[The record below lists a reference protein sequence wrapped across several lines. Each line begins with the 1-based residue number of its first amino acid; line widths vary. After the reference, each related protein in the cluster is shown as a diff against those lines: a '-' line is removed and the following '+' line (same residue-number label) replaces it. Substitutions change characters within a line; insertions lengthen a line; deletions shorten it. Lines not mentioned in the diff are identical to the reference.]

1 MHRHIRKKATRPI
14 SPRAASERLLLVGT
28 PLLTAGTAAYAALAS
43 DYLRGYTT
51 LSDLPLLEMGEN
63 LIGSAVILLL
73 GALIL
78 VKWR

>member
-1 MHRHIRKKATRPI
+1 MRPTRNRSARPI

-51 LSDLPLLEMGEN
+51 LTDLPLFEMGEN

-78 VKWR
+78 AKWR

>member
-1 MHRHIRKKATRPI
+1 MRRPTRNRPDHPT
-14 SPRAASERLLLVGT
+14 SSHAASERLLLVGT

-51 LSDLPLLEMGEN
+51 LTDLPLFEMGEN

-78 VKWR
+78 ARWK

>member
-1 MHRHIRKKATRPI
+1 MRRSTRNRPDRPI
-14 SPRAASERLLLVGT
+14 SSQAASERLLLVGT

-51 LSDLPLLEMGEN
+51 LTDLPLLEMGEN

-78 VKWR
+78 VKWK